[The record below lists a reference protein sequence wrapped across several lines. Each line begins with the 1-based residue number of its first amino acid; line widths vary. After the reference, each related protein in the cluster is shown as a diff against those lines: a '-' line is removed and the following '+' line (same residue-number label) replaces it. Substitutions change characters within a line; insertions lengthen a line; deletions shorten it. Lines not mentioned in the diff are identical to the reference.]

1 MSKVQI
7 IKNLKQVIKSEKN
20 ILKQINNQIK
30 SEKLDIKNIKLFQ
43 LLNRASRQK
52 NKIESL
58 DAQLEQLKFNW
69 GKYLMVGLSSK
80 VYLVS
85 SRLNNLIM
93 VDARNYMEL
102 VGKKI
107 GDAVTIN
114 NATFLVAGIYYRD
127 LKPQK
132 LNTENRC

>member
-114 NATFLVAGIYYRD
+114 NATFLVAGIY
-127 LKPQK
+127 
-132 LNTENRC
+132 